1 MADYSRY
8 KTETLI
14 KMKDKAWEKYYNLTI
29 KPSGNWGDGMRLS
42 KLPQNKEWE
51 KAKEKYD
58 AIERELNKRQNK
70 TVEVTNDLEIGGFI

>member
-14 KMKDKAWEKYYNLTI
+14 KMKDKAWDKYYSLTI

-58 AIERELNKRQNK
+58 AIENELNKRKNK
-70 TVEVTNDLEIGGFI
+70 NIDITNDLEIGGFI